1 MIERWMAQSVF
12 TFGRRAAAMSGI
24 LAVVAIFRYPG
35 GTFRDRS
42 TEGYS
47 FTHNF
52 LSDLGMTVAHDGRVN
67 TLGAILFV
75 VSLTTLVVG
84 LGGAVIGLIRLY
96 SDATARRLAGA
107 AGAVA
112 LLVCASFIGVAVT
125 PENRLLSLHILLT
138 RVAFRAFPLVGVLM
152 TLATYY
158 ESRLPRRVGVAW
170 AVLTVILAAYV
181 GILDWGPR
189 VSAPGGLVTQV
200 IAQKIVALS
209 AALILVY
216 QSLEA
221 DRALAATGSRTG

>member
-1 MIERWMAQSVF
+1 MTIF
-12 TFGRRAAAMSGI
+12 TLGRRAAT
-24 LAVVAIFRYPG
+24 LAGGLAAVAIWTYPG
-35 GTFRDRS
+35 GTFRDHA
-42 TEGYS
+42 TQGYS
-47 FTHNF
+47 LTHNF

-84 LGGAVIGLIRLY
+84 LGGALVGLIRLY
-96 SDATARRLAGA
+96 SNEAARRLARGA
-107 AGAVA
+107 GVVAV
-112 LLVCASFIGVAVT
+112 LVCASFIGVAVT
-125 PENRLLSLHILLT
+125 PEDRMLSLHILLT

-158 ESRLPRRVGVAW
+158 EPRLPRRVGVAW

-200 IAQKIVALS
+200 VAQKIVALS
-209 AALILVY
+209 AALIIVY
-216 QSLEA
+216 QCLEA
-221 DRALAATGSRTG
+221 DRALAIAGPRTA

>member
-1 MIERWMAQSVF
+1 MAQTIF
-12 TFGRRAAAMSGI
+12 TFGRRAAAVSGI

-35 GTFRDRS
+35 GTFRDHS
-42 TEGYS
+42 TQGYS
-47 FTHNF
+47 LTHNF

-75 VSLTTLVVG
+75 ASLITLVAG
-84 LGGAVIGLIRLY
+84 LGGALIGLIRLY

-125 PENRLLSLHILLT
+125 PEDRMLSLHILLT
-138 RVAFRAFPLVGVLM
+138 RVAFRAFPLVGALM
-152 TLATYY
+152 TLATYH
-158 ESRLPRRVGVAW
+158 EPRLPRRVGVAW

-200 IAQKIVALS
+200 VAQKIVSLS
-209 AALILVY
+209 AALIIVY

-221 DRALAATGSRTG
+221 DRAVAAAVPPVA